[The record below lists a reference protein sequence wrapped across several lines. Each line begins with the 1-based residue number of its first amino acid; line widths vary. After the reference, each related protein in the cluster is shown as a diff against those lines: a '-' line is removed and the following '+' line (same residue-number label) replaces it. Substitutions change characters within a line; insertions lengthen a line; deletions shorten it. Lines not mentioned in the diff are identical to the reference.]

1 MTYILYMGSATGAA
15 ELEKIMA
22 TFNGKQLKQ
31 GLTIDTHV
39 SQQSGETIYT
49 VCDAIGVVFTTILES
64 RLVRFYS
71 EAA

>member
-1 MTYILYMGSATGAA
+1 MGSATGAA

-22 TFNGKQLKQ
+22 SFNGKQLKD
-31 GLTIDTHV
+31 GLTVDTHV

-49 VCDAIGVVFTTILES
+49 VCDAIGVIFTIFES